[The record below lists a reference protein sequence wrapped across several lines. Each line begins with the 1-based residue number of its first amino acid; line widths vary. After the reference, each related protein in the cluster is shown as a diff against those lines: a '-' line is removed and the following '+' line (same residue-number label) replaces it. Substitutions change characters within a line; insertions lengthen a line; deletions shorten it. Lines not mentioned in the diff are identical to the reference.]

1 MNIIKPFSLL
11 LRKQK
16 TIQSKILTIVLF
28 SNALGLAIGSIFFI
42 VNDIM
47 LVKKSLV
54 YGFTALADVTSK
66 NLEAPLYFGDAK
78 AGKDTLL
85 ALMANEDILG
95 ACVYDK
101 NGDIFTTYISP
112 GSDFNLESFS
122 GLKMMPDGIHLK
134 TSWFLTYNT
143 VTFKGDILGRILI
156 VADTAHMLNLVG
168 QHILYNICLFTG
180 ICALIYLLFTRA
192 MKIIMGP
199 LNRLYRAVESIT
211 REKNYSLRV
220 TYSDDDEFGR
230 MIKAFNQMIS
240 EIQIRDSRLESN
252 MDVLEEKVQERT
264 RTLNELNR
272 ELLKE
277 KEKAEV
283 ASQAKTDFLAN
294 MSHEIRTPMNAI
306 LGLSHLSLKSGL
318 DRKQSN
324 YILKIKRA
332 AESLL
337 QIIDDIL
344 DFSKIEAG
352 KLVMEVRDLDLA
364 EILQNIATLLSI
376 KAHDKGLNLV
386 FNIDPKTPVH
396 LKGDGLRLSQILMN
410 LIGNAI
416 KFTEKG
422 DIFVSIRPVQV
433 ENDQAVLK
441 FEVADTGI
449 GLTRAQQGKLFQSFQ
464 QADTSTTR
472 KFGGTGLGLAI
483 CKNLVDL
490 MGGAIGVESEID
502 KGSTFYFT
510 ARFRCGTDG
519 TPPSDQPGF
528 PPKEPS
534 FPGHPPG
541 DHLLEKHHPT
551 LHICD
556 VPEGFDAFRGAH
568 ILLVEDNEINQEVA
582 VDMLE
587 GEGFF
592 TDVAGNGKDALT
604 RLKDPAFAASLDL
617 ILMDLQM
624 PVMDGY
630 AASKRIRKIDALKEL
645 PIIAMTADV
654 MNGVHEKAGQ
664 SGMNDYIAKPID
676 PSKLFSTLAKWL
688 KPGNRPLPDGF
699 EPKPAGSPIQAS
711 EAFEIPGMNVS
722 LGLYRVSG
730 NVDAYK
736 RMLKKFVLHHRDAGQ
751 QIVHEVETQ
760 NLKEAAALA
769 HMLKGVAGNIGA
781 SDLYDSLLDLEKAL
795 KSHGDK
801 DIPSAADKA
810 STVLLRTVSL
820 IEPVLEEPD
829 LPEQSASPPDRKPEK
844 EILTDMAPLLDRL
857 SQLLE
862 TFNVDAENVLET
874 LMEKARGSA
883 MEEGLMPIQKKLD
896 GYDFEGAARELS
908 RFKETVSTKMDP

>member
-1 MNIIKPFSLL
+1 MNILKSFSFL

-16 TIQSKILTIVLF
+16 SIQSKILTIVLF
-28 SNALGLAIGSIFFI
+28 SNALGLAIGSLFFI

-101 NGDIFTTYISP
+101 TGKIFTTYTSP
-112 GSDFNLESFS
+112 GSDLNLESFS

-134 TSWFLTYNT
+134 KSRFLTYKT
-143 VTFKGDILGRILI
+143 VNFKGNILGRILI
-156 VADTAHMLNLVG
+156 MADTAHMLNLVG

-180 ICALIYLLFTRA
+180 ICALIYLLSTRA
-192 MKIIMGP
+192 MKIITGP

-240 EIQIRDSRLESN
+240 EIQIRDSQLENN
-252 MDVLEEKVQERT
+252 MDILEEKVQERT

-306 LGLSHLSLKSGL
+306 LGLSHLSLKAGL
-318 DRKQSN
+318 DRKQNN

-352 KLVMEVRDLDLA
+352 KLVMEVRDLDLK
-364 EILQNIATLLSI
+364 EIVQDISTLLSI
-376 KAHDKGLNLV
+376 KAHDRGLNLV

-422 DIFVSIRPVQV
+422 DIFVFIYPVQV
-433 ENDQAVLK
+433 ENDQVILK

-449 GLTRAQQGKLFQSFQ
+449 GLTREQQGKLFQSFQ

-490 MGGAIGVESEID
+490 MGGTIGVESEID
-502 KGSTFYFT
+502 NGSTFYFT
-510 ARFRCGTDG
+510 AKFGCCKDG
-519 TPPSDQPGF
+519 TQPENQAGF
-528 PPKEPS
+528 PPNGAQ
-534 FPGHPPG
+534 FPDHSSG
-541 DHLLEKHHPT
+541 DHMLEKNQT
-551 LHICD
+551 TVHICD
-556 VPEGFDAFRGAH
+556 VPEGFDAFRGAR

-592 TDVAGNGKDALT
+592 TDVAGNGKDALN
-604 RLKDPAFAASLDL
+604 RLKDPKFAASLDL

-630 AASKRIRKIDALKEL
+630 DASRQIRKIDALKAL

-654 MNGVHEKAGQ
+654 MNGVHEKAEQ
-664 SGMNDYIAKPID
+664 SGMSDYISKPID
-676 PSKLFSTLAKWL
+676 PALLFSTLAKWI
-688 KPGNRPLPDGF
+688 KPGDRPLPDGF
-699 EPKPAGSPIQAS
+699 EPRPVCSPLQAPA
-711 EAFEIPGMNVS
+711 FKIPGINVS
-722 LGLYRVSG
+722 LGIYRVSG

-736 RMLKKFVLHHRDAGQ
+736 KMLKKFVLHHRDAGQ
-751 QIVHEVETQ
+751 KIVHEVENQ
-760 NLKEAAALA
+760 NLKEASALA

-781 SDLYDSLLDLEKAL
+781 SDLYNSLLDLEKAL
-795 KSHGDK
+795 TSHGDK

-810 STVLLRTVSL
+810 NTILLRTVSL
-820 IEPVLEEPD
+820 IEPVLEQPD
-829 LPEQSASPPDRKPEK
+829 LPDQSASPPDRKPEK
-844 EILTDMAPLLDRL
+844 EILSDMAPMLDRL

-896 GYDFEGAARELS
+896 GYDFEGAAQELS
-908 RFKETVSTKMDP
+908 RFRETVNTKMDP